1 MAREG
6 DGGAPTLT
14 GCQEVR
20 SPFRSQRG
28 FVGRI
33 GVRRPKKGSKWRL
46 WREHATYVQ
55 RRNSCI
61 NMQLWPK
68 SRPTRIKQK
77 QTQSNIL
84 Q

>member
-14 GCQEVR
+14 GCQEVS

-28 FVGRI
+28 FVGRM
-33 GVRRPKKGSKWRL
+33 GENAPKRARNGDFGGNMLRMSK
-46 WREHATYVQ
+46 

-68 SRPTRIKQK
+68 SRPTRIKRK
-77 QTQSNIL
+77 TDAR
-84 Q
+84 